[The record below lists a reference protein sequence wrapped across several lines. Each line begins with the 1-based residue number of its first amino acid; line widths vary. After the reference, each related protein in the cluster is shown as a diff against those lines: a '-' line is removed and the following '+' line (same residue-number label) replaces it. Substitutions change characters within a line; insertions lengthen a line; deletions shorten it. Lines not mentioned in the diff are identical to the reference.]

1 MSDEHDNL
9 AFLIADTNRLIRQ
22 FFQQRLRCSPI
33 TLAQARALFYVS
45 RFEGVKQVELADA
58 LEIQPMTMARLLD
71 QLCDLQLVE
80 RVQDPN
86 DRRAYQIFLTPAAK
100 PHLAEIERVSALM
113 REQMLSTLGSEQV
126 SSFMRTLIR
135 LRTGLLND

>member
-1 MSDEHDNL
+1 
-9 AFLIADTNRLIRQ
+9 
-22 FFQQRLRCSPI
+22 
-33 TLAQARALFYVS
+33 
-45 RFEGVKQVELADA
+45 QVELADA

>member
-86 DRRAYQIFLTPAAK
+86 DRRAYQIFLTPAAQ

-135 LRTGLLND
+135 LRTGLLSD

>member
-1 MSDEHDNL
+1 MSEQHDNL

-22 FFQQRLRCSPI
+22 FFQQRLRCGPL

-45 RFEGVKQVELADA
+45 RFEGVKQVQLADA

-71 QLCDLQLVE
+71 QLSDQQLIE

-86 DRRAYQIFLTPAAK
+86 DRRAYQIFLTAAAA
-100 PHLAEIERVSALM
+100 PHLEEIERVSALM
-113 REQMLSTLGSEQV
+113 REQMLNTLGAEQV
-126 SSFMRTLIR
+126 NHFMTTLMR
-135 LRTGLLND
+135 LRDGLLDD